1 MAKLEDQPA
10 TVRVNM
16 NAILDGVHSRYGQ
29 QLANLVQE
37 NSETAAAMAQ
47 LSDQLAEAN
56 QKVAV
61 LDGMRQDAGQRED
74 ELEQIIKNKDQQIA
88 DLTAQLTRLGVT
100 ETLP

>member
-47 LSDQLAEAN
+47 LTSQLAEAN
-56 QKVAV
+56 QKVA
-61 LDGMRQDAGQRED
+61 A
-74 ELEQIIKNKDQQIA
+74 LESLLA
-88 DLTAQLTRLGVT
+88 DVPEQAQ
-100 ETLP
+100 EILP